1 MWMQLF
7 EEEIF
12 EHTFG
17 SAIVITGNNVP
28 VTIVLNSTFTNGFSD
43 QGAAINIALGGALYA
58 KDCRFLMDEKYTT
71 FDQSLLNNLAL
82 LRENLNW
89 ERDG

>member
-1 MWMQLF
+1 MVATTGAVFYGDLTVTANNRFSDVWMQLF

-17 SAIVITGNNVP
+17 SAIVMTGNNVP

-58 KDCRFLMDEKYTT
+58 KDCRF
-71 FDQSLLNNLAL
+71 
-82 LRENLNW
+82 
-89 ERDG
+89 